1 MRYWPFDYSRKCKRD
16 LGAGLPF
23 FYDNLGDDLLI
34 VLIAFALVSDAPL
47 WVALGVTL
55 LHFSL
60 WIIYEI
66 GYFEN
71 DCVSVNLEL
80 DGKTPANFN
89 KFKHVFSKK
98 SAWVWAI
105 VIGLAGVAVIM
116 VTPESYFVGTG
127 ITGFLIAAGLWVSL
141 LGALRGIY
149 YAFNHVDKMS
159 RIYLYLPL
167 QLLKYAFPALF
178 FTLPPAGAA
187 LVFAQVIRRW
197 VPYIVY
203 RHAHKMPEYLP
214 ARLLRMIVF
223 ASLWVLLLFSN
234 PTQEHLLLGAVAG
247 FVLLLRGASQIRG
260 QLRKSKDIRRD
271 EWQSEANPRP

>member
-1 MRYWPFDYSRKCKRD
+1 MRYWPFDYSRKCKRNLD
-16 LGAGLPF
+16 AGLPF

-34 VLIAFALVSDAPL
+34 VLMAFALVSDAPM

-71 DCVSVNLEL
+71 DRVSVSLEA
-80 DGKTPANFN
+80 DGKTPANFE
-89 KFKHVFSKK
+89 KFRHVFSQKN
-98 SAWVWAI
+98 AWAWAI
-105 VIGLAGVAVIM
+105 VIGLAGVAIVM
-116 VTPESYFVGTG
+116 MTPVSYFAGTG
-127 ITGFLIAAGLWVSL
+127 ITGFLIAAVLWISF
-141 LGALRGIY
+141 LGALRCVY

-178 FTLPPAGAA
+178 FTLSPAGAA

-203 RHAHKMPEYLP
+203 RHAHKMPEYMP
-214 ARLLRMIVF
+214 ARLLRIIVF
-223 ASLWVLLLFSN
+223 TSLWLLLLPSN
-234 PTQEHLLLGAVAG
+234 LTKEHLFLGAAAG
-247 FVLLLRGASQIRG
+247 FVLLLRSTSQIRG
-260 QLRKSKDIRRD
+260 QLRKSKGIRKD
-271 EWQSEANPRP
+271 NWQSDAK